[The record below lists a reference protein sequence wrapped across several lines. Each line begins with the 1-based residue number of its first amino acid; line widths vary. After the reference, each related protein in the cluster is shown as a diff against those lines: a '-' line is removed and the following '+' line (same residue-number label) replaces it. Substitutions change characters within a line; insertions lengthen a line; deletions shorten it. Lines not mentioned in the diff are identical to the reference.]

1 MLWRC
6 WTSGLRA
13 DSYLALIRGW
23 EGLARQS
30 RPGLARAGYLVITG
44 YKVCQGERERERER
58 GREREGKSEM
68 LKSAT
73 FWWEDKNTVIL
84 ERIYLSFVCLWLV

>member
-1 MLWRC
+1 MLWCCC
-6 WTSGLRA
+6 WTSGLGA

-44 YKVCQGERERERER
+44 YKVCHGERERERA
-58 GREREGKSEM
+58 REGKRG
-68 LKSAT
+68 K
-73 FWWEDKNTVIL
+73 
-84 ERIYLSFVCLWLV
+84 ERNVEICHFLVGG